1 LGYFIIMNIPY
12 KKQYS
17 NLGILLNPIT
27 KENPYL
33 NAPNIAL
40 NKLFE
45 RKKAIKLR
53 YWERTRNKFFLGN
66 TITT

>member
-1 LGYFIIMNIPY
+1 MNVPY
-12 KKQYS
+12 KKQYVD
-17 NLGILLNPIT
+17 GILVNPIT

-53 YWERTRNKFFLGN
+53 YWERVRNKFFLGN